1 MMVSMN
7 IDIDNTIVIEFV
19 ATPVSLRTD
28 QREWL
33 DAEALRQLHRNR
45 SRLVQEAIDQYRQVQ
60 NGEME
65 LVPVKKRNEA
75 AS

>member
-45 SRLVQEAIDQYRQVQ
+45 SRLVQEAVDIYRQIQ
-60 NGEME
+60 SGEKL
-65 LVPVKKRNEA
+65 LVDSGEQEEA